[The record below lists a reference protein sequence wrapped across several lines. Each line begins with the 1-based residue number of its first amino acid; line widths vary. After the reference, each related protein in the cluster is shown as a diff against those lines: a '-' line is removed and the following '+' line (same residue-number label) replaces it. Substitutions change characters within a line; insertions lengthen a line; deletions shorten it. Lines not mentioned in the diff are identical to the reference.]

1 MSYPVN
7 ELKMFN
13 NKLLYLHGF
22 RSSPKSA
29 KARLLAQRMHAQ
41 GRADHWACPQLNV
54 APQLAITTACT
65 LLDTWVHSG
74 TSIDQIAIVGSSLGG
89 FYATWLAEQY
99 GCRCVL
105 LNPAITPWHDLH
117 RYLGEQPLWHGEG
130 SVIVEAHHMDEL
142 LRFSVPSISKP
153 QRYFLL
159 AATGDEIIDYRTML
173 QHYSDVRVEL
183 IQGSDHGLSNFSE
196 YLDEVF
202 AFCVDE
208 INSVNK

>member
-1 MSYPVN
+1 MS
-7 ELKMFN
+7 N

-29 KARLLAQRMHAQ
+29 KARLLAQRMHDQ
-41 GRADHWACPQLNV
+41 GWSDHWACPQLNV
-54 APQLAITTACT
+54 APRTAVAIAST
-65 LLDTWVHSG
+65 LLDTWLHMG
-74 TSIDQIAIVGSSLGG
+74 TSINQIAIVGSSLGG

-105 LNPAITPWHDLH
+105 LNPAITPWQDLH
-117 RYLGEQPLWHGEG
+117 RYIGVQPLWHGDG
-130 SVIVEAHHMDEL
+130 NVIVEAHHMDEL
-142 LRFSVPSISKP
+142 LRFSTSSISNP

-159 AATGDEIIDYRTML
+159 AATGDEVIDYRTML
-173 QHYSDVRVEL
+173 QHYPDVRVQL

-208 INSVNK
+208 VNITNK